1 MPYIYTAAH
10 EAVTGKPLVR
20 AMFLDEANPYT
31 LGKATQYQF
40 MCGPSFLVAPI
51 YKETKMD
58 KEGND
63 IRNGIYLPQGEWVDY
78 FSGHIYKGGRIINE
92 FEAPYWKLPVFVKRG
107 AIIPMVNPNNN
118 VSQIDNTQRIF
129 ELYPYGETHYA
140 LYDDDGKTELYRLG
154 EHATTH
160 ITSSL
165 QKGRLNV
172 HIYKTTG
179 HFQGQEK
186 NQATEL
192 RINLSQMPKKLA
204 AKIGGK
210 SVKLPQVNSLDEL
223 RKTGNAWFFDEAPQ
237 LNRFAT
243 PGSEFEKMDI
253 RKNPMV
259 YVRLAKTDITA
270 NDVELR
276 MDGYQM
282 DDADVLLHAT
292 GALAAPQVTMKDSQ
306 SLTRHSSWWL
316 PGISSQCRLL

>member
-1 MPYIYTAAH
+1 MA
-10 EAVTGKPLVR
+10 G
-20 AMFLDEANPYT
+20 
-31 LGKATQYQF
+31 
-40 MCGPSFLVAPI
+40 CGAQKQ
-51 YKETKMD
+51 KETTEK
-58 KEGND
+58 
-63 IRNGIYLPQGEWVDY
+63 
-78 FSGHIYKGGRIINE
+78 
-92 FEAPYWKLPVFVKRG
+92 
-107 AIIPMVNPNNN
+107 
-118 VSQIDNTQRIF
+118 VSENTQQTTEKVKDTESTETLAEETAKYPEIQTDDKIKDYQSVVTVGDTAF

-253 RKNPMV
+253 CKNPMV
-259 YVRLAKTDITA
+259 YVRLA
-270 NDVELR
+270 
-276 MDGYQM
+276 
-282 DDADVLLHAT
+282 
-292 GALAAPQVTMKDSQ
+292 
-306 SLTRHSSWWL
+306 
-316 PGISSQCRLL
+316 